1 VPARTLPPG
10 PDFGYHAGTATRT
23 PAVEETALL
32 RLFANG
38 LFDRIV
44 AIQNE
49 DRHTRDFRLTPRERH
64 CLMWAGAG
72 KTTAEIAD
80 ILALAEHVVDQ
91 SIASCIRKLGAINR
105 TQAAA
110 KAIRL
115 RVID

>member
-1 VPARTLPPG
+1 MMVGDRPLPAI
-10 PDFGYHAGTATRT
+10 
-23 PAVEETALL
+23 EETALL
-32 RLFANG
+32 SLIANG

-49 DRHTRDFRLTPRERH
+49 ERYTRDFRLTPRERH

-91 SIASCIRKLGAINR
+91 SIANCTRKLGAVNR
-105 TQAAA
+105 AQAVA
-110 KAIRL
+110 KAIRP